1 MILGKRESAT
11 YRFSATAGSLD
22 SIANQVVLCQSF
34 LGEALTLSGTSIL
47 NTIERVEM
55 LLMSTRSMCCPGCR
69 PCFVN
74 FFLDLVLS
82 ISFCQ

>member
-1 MILGKRESAT
+1 
-11 YRFSATAGSLD
+11 
-22 SIANQVVLCQSF
+22 